1 MDIKST
7 DPNFSLGAGLE
18 STHSPLAEASHVP
31 GYIYTSPEILELEK
45 QKIFM
50 KDWLCVGRV
59 EEFEKPG
66 DFMTFRILCEPVIVN
81 RDNKGKLQA
90 FYNVCRHRGAEIAIG
105 QGNASQFSCPYHGW
119 IYDLEGNF
127 IGAPFAKETQILD
140 RLQCNLK
147 KIKVDD
153 WAGFVF
159 INFDQDCCSL
169 IEFLGPVVGAAE
181 KFEAENCRLCDKV
194 AININC
200 NWKLGRENLADWY
213 HVAVLH
219 DPSFGK
225 YTKANA
231 DNFKLFDRGGYHLR
245 YNSGPLAPDGKSLFG
260 PMPQVADEPADLAF
274 SYYLPPSMNFFARTD
289 ALYNFV
295 TWPTGPETME
305 HKVYMLFPEQW
316 FEDPNFE
323 QKRKVYFDFAK
334 LILEEDISVFSSVQR
349 SFKSQSFEPGPMVG
363 LEKPIHHMTTAY
375 LDRLFGT

>member
-1 MDIKST
+1 MVLENARSGFT
-7 DPNFSLGAGLE
+7 LGMGLE
-18 STHSPLAEASHVP
+18 ATHSPLAEASHVP
-31 GYIYTSPEILELEK
+31 GYIYTSPKILELEK
-45 QKIFM
+45 EKIFM

-59 EEFEKPG
+59 EELEKSG
-66 DFMTFRILCEPVIVN
+66 DFMTLRILNEPIIVN

-90 FYNVCRHRGAEIAIG
+90 FYNVCRHRGAEVAGG
-105 QGNASQFSCPYHGW
+105 QGNVEQFSCPYHGW
-119 IYDLEGNF
+119 IYDLEGQF
-127 IGAPFAKETQILD
+127 IGAPFAKESQNLD
-140 RLQCNLK
+140 PTHCSLK
-147 KIKVDD
+147 RIKIDS

-159 INFDQDCCSL
+159 INFDSNSCPL
-169 IEFLGPVVGAAE
+169 IEFLGPVASAAE
-181 KFEAENCRLCDKV
+181 KFKAEDCRLCDKV
-194 AININC
+194 VVNIEC

-231 DNFKLFDRGGYHLR
+231 DDFKLFDRGGYHLR
-245 YNSGPLAPDGKSLFG
+245 YNSGPLAPDGQSLFG
-260 PMPQVADEPADLAF
+260 PMPQIADEPTDLAF
-274 SYYLPPSMNFFARTD
+274 SFYLPPSMNFFARTD

-305 HKVYMLFPEQW
+305 HKVYMLFPETW
-316 FEDPNFE
+316 FEDPDFE
-323 QKRKVYFDFAK
+323 RKRKIYFDFAK

-375 LDRLFGT
+375 LDLLFGT